1 MVLNDRST
9 KFKIFLEIIIEE
21 KLTTFPMVLYFF
33 KLLFIFKTK
42 SQTYYIV
49 QVELKLAIF
58 LQQPPKFLG

>member
-1 MVLNDRST
+1 MLLNDRST
-9 KFKIFLEIIIEE
+9 KFKIFLEIIIEG

-49 QVELKLAIF
+49 QVDLKLAIF